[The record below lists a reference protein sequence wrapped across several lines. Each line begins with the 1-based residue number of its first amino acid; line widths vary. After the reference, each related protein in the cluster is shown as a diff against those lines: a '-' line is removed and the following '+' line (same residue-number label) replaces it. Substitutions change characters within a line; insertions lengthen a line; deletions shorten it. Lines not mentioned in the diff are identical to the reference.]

1 VVEDEARDLP
11 PVVTPQVEIP
21 RVVEAVAQVVDPPE
35 QIAKL
40 EVGRLIDP
48 AAHLDQEGLQPADI
62 ASTGKGTVVHQ
73 SPPSK
78 IVTSDLIDPV
88 MLSCLS

>member
-40 EVGRLIDP
+40 ELGRLIDP
-48 AAHLDQEGLQPADI
+48 AAHLDQEGLQLRDV
-62 ASTGKGTVVHQ
+62 TGTIEGTFVHLH
-73 SPPSK
+73 
-78 IVTSDLIDPV
+78 TSQ
-88 MLSCLS
+88 